1 MPRGARR
8 ATPEMISGV
17 SPLSKAEIRKDTVQ
31 VVVESGA
38 THAGRI
44 ANIVT
49 GAVRDVAR
57 ELGEFATEVFEI
69 RDASR
74 RAESDRDGAVDR
86 APRREL

>member
-1 MPRGARR
+1 
-8 ATPEMISGV
+8 V
-17 SPLSKAEIRKDTVQ
+17 SPLSKAETRKDTVQ

-38 THAGRI
+38 THVGRI

-49 GAVRDVAR
+49 GAVRDVTR

-74 RAESDRDGAVDR
+74 RAESDRDGAVEP
-86 APRREL
+86 APPPRPEP